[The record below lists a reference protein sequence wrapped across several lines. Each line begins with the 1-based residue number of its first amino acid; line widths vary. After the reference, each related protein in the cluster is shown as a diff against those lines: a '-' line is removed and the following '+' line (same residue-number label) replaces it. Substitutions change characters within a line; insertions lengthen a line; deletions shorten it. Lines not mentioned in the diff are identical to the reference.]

1 MTKTCGFR
9 TRILGQAPRVGLS
22 SHGSPAKGGPKSK
35 CLARVKIAR
44 TSAGPPSLT
53 ISDPSRFPQMDRPA
67 FPTNIG
73 PVPLSQPT
81 VQSRQSGIRLANRS
95 DLESFFLTSISGVS
109 LLLFRGTRRDPNG
122 LLPSLDLT
130 NIVRLIRQGE
140 VMRSAMHAVVLMTFA
155 GLFVPSSA
163 NAQSCTYADW
173 SWSAQYSYYYRKCT
187 FENGYHFY
195 AMYKPSVTKNYI
207 FCYNPY
213 RQRYWCACP
222 TIYHPSFKISSTFIS
237 IFIVITNVNDASSVE
252 NSATAIPDNPSANTQ
267 NKVGMKN
274 ANGEPVAT
282 LNSMPTDL
290 PAG

>member
-1 MTKTCGFR
+1 M
-9 TRILGQAPRVGLS
+9 I
-22 SHGSPAKGGPKSK
+22 
-35 CLARVKIAR
+35 
-44 TSAGPPSLT
+44 
-53 ISDPSRFPQMDRPA
+53 
-67 FPTNIG
+67 
-73 PVPLSQPT
+73 
-81 VQSRQSGIRLANRS
+81 
-95 DLESFFLTSISGVS
+95 
-109 LLLFRGTRRDPNG
+109 PNG

-140 VMRSAMHAVVLMTFA
+140 VMRSTMHAVVLMIFA

-163 NAQSCTYADW
+163 NAQSYTYTAW

-237 IFIVITNVNDASSVE
+237 IFIVITNVNDATTVE

-267 NKVGMKN
+267 DKVGMKN